1 MNSRLLHVGAAVS
14 FSAMSLLLSAPA
26 FSVAP
31 AATETNVEQPKLA
44 EVVVTATKR
53 VEREVTVPI
62 SLSVLG
68 GAQLDESSLQNA
80 TQALSLVPGVAIN
93 LNGQGGEPVLTVRGV
108 TASGALFSG
117 PSPIG
122 YYLDYIPF
130 GLVRSAVEPD
140 PDIYDLDRIEVLR
153 GPQGTLYGASALN
166 GVVRVLTNDAD
177 LDEFE
182 VKGRI
187 GTSTTEHGGG
197 NWLGDGAINIPVV
210 PGALAA
216 RLVVSSS
223 DNSGWI
229 NTPLRTHV
237 NDENSKNI
245 RLKVSAKLREDLTIK
260 LEAMHQQTD
269 LGAPPLAT
277 ADFSASTRNQAIT
290 THWNGYDVHVDYEPP
305 TVFSVSSSTSYFTY
319 VNNGSLDLEPGDSSI
334 PPLTTL
340 LNSRVFSEE
349 LNLLSNLTGP
359 WQWST
364 GVFYRD
370 ARDSFYQT
378 LGDLIPAPVDEADT
392 SRSEA
397 VFGQLSRF
405 FLEKQ
410 LELSLGARY
419 FHDEVGLS
427 QLILFGEPPGTPLLR
442 SETPFN
448 STTPRVV
455 LSWFP
460 DWIPNH
466 NEMMYASY
474 SQGFRSGYP
483 QSELV
488 QVVNT
493 SFPPVKPDKLS
504 NYEIGSKG
512 ELLDGRLSYNAA
524 VYYMKWEGIQESL
537 GIVLP
542 PSTAAIVVN
551 VNGKS
556 ASGAGVDF
564 GATVRPV
571 DPLALGVNF
580 SWNGLHEDDSVY
592 SGGSLLFPV
601 GARIDSSP
609 EYTAGVTAQY
619 DFPLGSHGWT
629 GNFGLIGRYTSEQTT
644 TSTSTTSALPIVLE
658 SSVITTADVSFSV
671 NSPTH
676 WRWMLYCNNVGDNDR
691 IPLASM
697 TPYENLSIRPRTIGL
712 QLNYDF
718 KEYK

>member
-14 FSAMSLLLSAPA
+14 FSALSLLISSPA
-26 FSVAP
+26 FSAAS
-31 AATETNVEQPKLA
+31 AATDDSAEQPKLS
-44 EVVVTATKR
+44 EVVVTATR
-53 VEREVTVPI
+53 RAEREVTVPI

-68 GAQLDESSLQNA
+68 GAQLDQSSMQSA
-80 TQALSLVPGVAIN
+80 TDALSLVPGVAIN
-93 LNGQGGEPVLTVRGV
+93 MNGQGGEPVLTVRGV
-108 TASGALFSG
+108 TASGPLFSG

-140 PDIYDLDRIEVLR
+140 PDIYDLDRIEALR

-177 LDEFE
+177 PHEFE
-182 VKGRI
+182 VKGRV
-187 GTSTTEHGGG
+187 GTSTTDHGGG

-210 PGALAA
+210 PGVLGA
-216 RLVVSSS
+216 RLVVSSE
-223 DNSGWI
+223 DDSGWI

-237 NDENSKNI
+237 NDQNSKNI
-245 RLKVSAKLREDLTIK
+245 RLKVTATPTKNLTIK
-260 LEAMHQQTD
+260 LEATHQQTD
-269 LGAPPLAT
+269 EGAPPLAT
-277 ADFSASTRNQAIT
+277 DDFSASTRDQSIT
-290 THWNGYDVHVDYEPP
+290 THWSGYDVHIDYVPL
-305 TVFSVSSSTSYFTY
+305 TVFSISSSTSYLTY
-319 VNNGSLDLEPGDSSI
+319 VNNGSLDIAPGANSI

-340 LNSRVFSEE
+340 LKSHVFSEE

-359 WQWST
+359 WEWSA

-378 LGDLIPAPVDEADT
+378 LGDLIPAPVYEADT

-397 VFGQLSRF
+397 AFGQVSRF
-405 FLEKQ
+405 FMEKQ
-410 LELSLGARY
+410 LELSVGARY
-419 FHDEVGLS
+419 FHDEVGLD

-488 QVVNT
+488 QVVST
-493 SFPPVKPDKLS
+493 VFPPVKPDKLS
-504 NYEIGSKG
+504 NYEVGSKG
-512 ELLDGRLSYNAA
+512 ELMDGMLSYNAA
-524 VYYMKWEGIQESL
+524 LYYMKWDGIQESL
-537 GIVLP
+537 GIILP

-556 ASGAGVDF
+556 ASGAGVDL
-564 GATVRPV
+564 GVTVRPV
-571 DPLALGVNF
+571 DALALGVNF

-619 DFPLGSHGWT
+619 DFPLGSHGWM
-629 GNFGLIGRYTSEQTT
+629 GSFGLVGRYTSEQTT
-644 TSTSTTSALPIVLE
+644 TNTSTTSALPIVLE
-658 SSVITTADVSFSV
+658 SNVISTGDVNLSV

-676 WRWMLYCNNVGDNDR
+676 WRWMLYCNNVGDNRR
-691 IPLASM
+691 IPLASQ
-697 TPYENLSIRPRTIGL
+697 TPYENTSMRPRTIGL

-718 KEYK
+718 KEHE

>member
-1 MNSRLLHVGAAVS
+1 M
-14 FSAMSLLLSAPA
+14 FFLLSSPA
-26 FSVAP
+26 FSATP
-31 AATETNVEQPKLA
+31 AEAEANEEPARLI

-53 VEREVTVPI
+53 TEREVTVPI
-62 SLSVLG
+62 SMSVLG
-68 GAQLDESSLQNA
+68 GSQLDQSSLQNA
-80 TQALSLVPGVAIN
+80 AQALSLIPGVTIN
-93 LNGQGGEPVLTVRGV
+93 MNGQGGEPVLTVRGV
-108 TASGALFSG
+108 TASHALFAGS
-117 PSPIG
+117 SPIG

-130 GLVRSAVEPD
+130 GLVRSAVGPD

-166 GVVRVLTNDAD
+166 GVVRVLTNDAN
-177 LDEFE
+177 LNGFE
-182 VKGRI
+182 LKGRI

-197 NWLGDGAINIPVV
+197 GWLGDGAINIPIV

-216 RLVVSSS
+216 RLVVSS
-223 DNSGWI
+223 DHNSGWI

-237 NDENSKNI
+237 NDEDSKNV
-245 RLKVSAKLREDLTIK
+245 RLKVTAKPGEDLTIK

-269 LGAPPLAT
+269 FGAPPLAT
-277 ADFSASTRNQAIT
+277 NDFSASTLNQAIT
-290 THWNGYDVHVDYEPP
+290 THWNGYDMHVDYQPP

-319 VNNGSLDLEPGDSSI
+319 FNDGSLDIAPGARGV

-340 LNSRVFSEE
+340 LKSRVFSEE
-349 LNLLSNLTGP
+349 LNLLSNLSGP

-378 LGDLIPAPVDEADT
+378 LGSLIPAPVDELDT

-405 FLEKQ
+405 FMEKQ
-410 LELSLGARY
+410 LELSVGARY
-419 FHDEVGLS
+419 FHDEVGLN

-460 DWIPNH
+460 GWIPNH

-488 QVVNT
+488 QVVST
-493 SFPPVKPDKLS
+493 SFSPVKPDKLS
-504 NYEIGSKG
+504 NYELGSKG
-512 ELLDGRLSYNAA
+512 ELLGGHLVYNAA
-524 VYYMKWEGIQESL
+524 VYYMKWEGIQETL
-537 GIVLP
+537 GIAIP
-542 PSTAAIVVN
+542 HSTATIAVN

-556 ASGAGVDF
+556 ASGPGVDF

-580 SWNGLHEDDSVY
+580 SWNSLHEDDPVY

-609 EYTAGVTAQY
+609 EYTVGITGQY
-619 DFPLGSHGWT
+619 DFALGAHGWT
-629 GNFGLIGRYTSEQTT
+629 GNFGLVGRYTSEQTT

-658 SSVITTADVSFSV
+658 SSVIATADASFSI

-676 WRWMLYCNNVGDNDR
+676 WRWMLYCNNVGDNRR
-691 IPLASM
+691 IPLAAVR
-697 TPYENLSIRPRTIGL
+697 PYSNLSIRPRTVGV
-712 QLNYDF
+712 QVNYDL
-718 KEYK
+718 KEYE